1 MCEASLWII
10 AGLAVALGLGHVV
23 VRYFLKFVR
32 WMSGVPAEPRG
43 KRVPNWITGL
53 FERSLAF
60 VLVVTITDMKEVGV
74 VLLAWMT
81 AKLAANWQRQPFK
94 GDGGV
99 KDQKLRVYTISAL
112 MAGTLSL
119 GFGILGGLIARHG
132 FAILKTIG

>member
-1 MCEASLWII
+1 MWCAALLII

-23 VRYFLKFVR
+23 VKYFLKFVR
-32 WMSGVPAEPRG
+32 WMSGVPAEPPG

-53 FERSLAF
+53 FERTLAF
-60 VLVVTITDMKEVGV
+60 VLVVSTGDMKEVGV

-119 GFGILGGLIARHG
+119 GFGILGGLIARQG
-132 FAILKTIG
+132 LALIEAIG